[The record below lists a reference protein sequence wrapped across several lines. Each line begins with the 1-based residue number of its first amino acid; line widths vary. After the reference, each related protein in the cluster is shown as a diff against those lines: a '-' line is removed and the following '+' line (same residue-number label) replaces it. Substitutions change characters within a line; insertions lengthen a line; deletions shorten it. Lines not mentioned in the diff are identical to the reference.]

1 MRVRIRNFQ
10 SIKDAEIEIS
20 GFTVITGTN
29 NSGKTSVMRAIRGV
43 FTNAPAGPLLRRGE
57 AYLSVTLH
65 FDDGNTVTWEKG
77 WEKPDRKGKTV
88 NRYIVNGK
96 TLPNVGRSAPEEVR
110 FLGVGEIRAGS
121 DRIWPQIAEQV
132 TGSLFLV
139 DRPGSV
145 MAEALSDVDRVGR
158 LSSALRLSESDR
170 RSVSDRLRIRR
181 EDLENARTNF
191 AHYEGLDDILPLASD
206 LRNRKASLVALR
218 SQITEANALLDRLNR
233 AHSRAA
239 FFDDFDPNVVPD
251 DEVPSQTAQRLSE
264 SNTLLETLRSRRTET
279 EHLRSWDGGAPIPE
293 TTPSST
299 AHDTARSLWKR
310 LASAQA
316 RVSALPSEVPTVP
329 DPEPVVKIRKAIGI
343 VSSFEETL
351 RSRADAVARLD
362 IRAAELDDDLARVE
376 SEIASLL
383 GDRGLCPTCGAVHTG
398 APHTEKEAIG

>member
-1 MRVRIRNFQ
+1 MRVRIKNFQ

-29 NSGKTSVMRAIRGV
+29 NSGKTAVMRAIRGV

-57 AYLSVTLH
+57 AYLSVTIH

-110 FLGVGEIRAGS
+110 LLGVGEIRAGS
-121 DRIWPQIAEQV
+121 DRIWPQIADQV

-145 MAEALSDVDRVGR
+145 MAEALSDVERVGK

-181 EDLENARTNF
+181 EDLENARTNLS
-191 AHYEGLDDILPLASD
+191 HYEGLDDILPLASD
-206 LRNRKASLVALR
+206 LRDRKASLDALR
-218 SQITEANALLDRLNR
+218 SRITEANALLDRLNR
-233 AHSRAA
+233 ARSRAA
-239 FFDDFDPNVVPD
+239 VFENFDPNVVPD
-251 DEVPSQTAQRLSE
+251 DEVPCLTAQRLAE
-264 SNTLLETLRSRRTET
+264 SKTLLETLQSRRAET
-279 EHLRSWDGGAPIPE
+279 EQLRSWDGGAPIPE

-299 AHDTARSLWKR
+299 ALDTARALWKR

-351 RSRADAVARLD
+351 RSRADAVALLD
-362 IRAAELDDDLARVE
+362 IRAAELDDDLVRVE
-376 SEIASLL
+376 SEITTLL
-383 GDRGLCPTCGAVHTG
+383 GDRGLCPTCGAVHTDTS
-398 APHTEKEAIG
+398 HTEKEAIG